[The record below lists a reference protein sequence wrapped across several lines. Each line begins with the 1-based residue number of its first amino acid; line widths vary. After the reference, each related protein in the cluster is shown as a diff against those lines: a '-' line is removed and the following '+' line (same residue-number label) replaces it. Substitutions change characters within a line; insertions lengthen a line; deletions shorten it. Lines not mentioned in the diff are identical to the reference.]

1 MTAGATSENLEYY
14 IGRLEPAYE
23 SAGQR
28 EIARM
33 LDEYRIPSLY
43 RQPTLIRDNGRRTI
57 WRPDFTLPTFDNMV
71 IEYGAHRIQPRGRA
85 TRSDV
90 YSQNGI
96 AALFLDNSD
105 LAKPDWRQQLY
116 DRLQELYSQPLAH
129 RCNRSR

>member
-1 MTAGATSENLEYY
+1 MIAGATSENLEYY
-14 IGRLEPAYE
+14 MGRLEPAYE
-23 SAGQR
+23 SAGQQ

-71 IEYGAHRIQPRGRA
+71 IEYGADRIQPRGRD
-85 TRSDV
+85 TRSDI
-90 YSQNGI
+90 YSQNDI
-96 AALFLDNSD
+96 AALFLDDSD
-105 LAKPDWRQQLY
+105 LARPNWRQQLY
-116 DRLQELYSQPLAH
+116 DRLQELYSQPFAH

>member
-1 MTAGATSENLEYY
+1 MIAGTTSENLDYY
-14 IGRLEPAYE
+14 MGKLEPTYE

-43 RQPTLIRDNGRRTI
+43 KQPMLIHYHGRRTI

-71 IEYGAHRIQPRGRA
+71 IEYGADRTQPSGRA

-96 AALFLDNSD
+96 AALFLDDSD
-105 LAKPDWRQQLY
+105 LAKPHWRQQLY

-129 RCNRSR
+129 RCNRRR